1 MNEKYNSLLINSS
14 NFPKW
19 LIEKQNADQSQLAKV
34 SLVREFY
41 TSIPDSTVKITDK
54 EIEEFVNKRK
64 KEYKQEESRSISY
77 VSFSALPT
85 AADTIA
91 TREKLMTLKPELD
104 TTKDLQQFLQTQ
116 GVRNLL

>member
-1 MNEKYNSLLINSS
+1 MNEKYNSLLTNSS
-14 NFPKW
+14 NSPKW

-54 EIEEFVNKRK
+54 EIEDYIGKHK
-64 KEYKQEESRSISY
+64 KEYKQEESRSVAY

-85 AADTIA
+85 AADTVA
-91 TREKLMTLKPELD
+91 TKEKLM
-104 TTKDLQQFLQTQ
+104 
-116 GVRNLL
+116 VRNPN